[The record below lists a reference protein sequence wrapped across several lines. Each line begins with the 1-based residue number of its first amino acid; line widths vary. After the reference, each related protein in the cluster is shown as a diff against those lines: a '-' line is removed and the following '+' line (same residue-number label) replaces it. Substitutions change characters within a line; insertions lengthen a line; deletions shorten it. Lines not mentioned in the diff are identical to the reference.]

1 MSRWCGNVGF
11 SETEKYAPGTWEP
24 HIIER
29 PYYGDVISNR
39 WKQQSSEGVNNDINL
54 SNQISIV
61 ADPYALNHCSTIA
74 YVEFHGAKWKVTD
87 VDVQHHR
94 LVLSM
99 GGVFNG

>member
-11 SETEKYAPGTWEP
+11 AETEKYAPGSWEP
-24 HIIER
+24 HFTER

-39 WKQQSSEGVNNDINL
+39 WKQQSSDGVNNDINL

-61 ADPYALNHCSTIA
+61 ADPYAMNHCSSIA
-74 YVEFHGAKWKVTD
+74 YVEFNGTKWKVTD
-87 VDVQHHR
+87 VDVQYHR